1 MARKL
6 LLYCTM
12 PDELITVG
20 VYETPLQAAIARNF
34 LEAEGVPAYLADDA
48 TVGMAWHLTGAVG
61 GVKLRVARDDAERAW
76 RLLEE
81 LKRKEDDKA
90 VLNSDG
96 FADEPEFDA
105 EEEDDEDDDD
115 ESALSLADDLADRA
129 FRAAVLGLFLC
140 PLQLYSLWLLASL
153 LMLGQAP
160 SPKLQKRAAIA
171 GVLDIVFFVYLA
183 CLVMM
188 NWS

>member
-1 MARKL
+1 
-6 LLYCTM
+6 M

-20 VYETPLQAAIARNF
+20 VYETPVQAAMARNF
-34 LEAEGVPAYLADDA
+34 LETEGVPAYLADDA

-61 GVKLRVARDDAERAW
+61 GVKLRVAREDAERAL
-76 RLLEE
+76 RLLED
-81 LKRKEDDKA
+81 LAMQRDDKA
-90 VLNSDG
+90 VFFSGDP
-96 FADEPEFDA
+96 ADELEFD
-105 EEEDDEDDDD
+105 EKEEDDEDEEH

-160 SPKLQKRAAIA
+160 SPNMQKRAAIA
-171 GVLDIVFFVYLA
+171 GVLDVVFFVYLA
-183 CLVMM
+183 CFVMM
-188 NWS
+188 NWR